1 MMKITTIA
9 AGALTALVA
18 FPALAAERIALV
30 ERALTDATIRTGG
43 KGDAVG
49 NLLTWANLVY
59 DADNK
64 VKLGSDQGFCV
75 RVVVNKS
82 WECVWTTILKDGQ
95 ITVEGPFADT
105 GDSLFVITGG
115 TGKYAGAKGQMKLH
129 PRDANGSAYDFVYE
143 LL

>member
-18 FPALAAERIALV
+18 FPTLAAERIALV

-75 RVVVNKS
+75 LVVVNKS
-82 WECVWTTILKDGQ
+82 WECVWTTVLKDGQ

-129 PRDANGSAYDFVYE
+129 PRDANGAAYDFVYE